1 MVLSCASR
9 SFALDLRTH
18 NSLMKFIF
26 LLCLCFEVWTIFLLT
41 LCWTFNS
48 SSIERD
54 YKYSSFRRYIERV
67 LVFLSWTINRVSLD
81 MFSIYLITDCMT
93 DGILVQSDI
102 LFRLTIEYKL
112 SPLLYRW
119 IFSLHCGLA
128 TFSFSFWVIIRFS
141 RIRLQSQIM
150 PSKFVMI
157 FLLLPRAKHIW
168 M

>member
-26 LLCLCFEVWTIFLLT
+26 LLCLYFEVWAIFLLT
-41 LCWTFNS
+41 SCWAFNS

-67 LVFLSWTINRVSLD
+67 LVFLSWIINRVSLD

-102 LFRLTIEYKL
+102 LFRLTIECKL
-112 SPLLYRW
+112 SPLFFQVDFFITLW
-119 IFSLHCGLA
+119 SSNL
-128 TFSFSFWVIIRFS
+128 
-141 RIRLQSQIM
+141 
-150 PSKFVMI
+150 FV
-157 FLLLPRAKHIW
+157 LLLSHHPLQPDSATVSDNAF
-168 M
+168 